1 MLKKFAIIFAVGGSF
16 WLGACNNNAS
26 EKANTTTQTTRP
38 DTEAEKTTGA
48 TETAQLAYMC
58 VMQCEGSAS
67 NTPGKCPVCSMDLV
81 KNPNFK
87 GTAVADSAA
96 TL

>member
-1 MLKKFAIIFAVGGSF
+1 MLKKFAIIFALAGGSF
-16 WLGACNNNAS
+16 LSACNNNAS
-26 EKANTTTQTTRP
+26 EKAETATEATST
-38 DTEAEKTTGA
+38 DTEAEKATGA

-58 VMQCEGSAS
+58 PMQCEGSAS
-67 NTPGKCPVCSMDLV
+67 HTPGKCPVCSMDLV

-96 TL
+96 L

>member
-1 MLKKFAIIFAVGGSF
+1 MLKKFAIIFAMVGGGF
-16 WLGACNNNAS
+16 LGACNNNTT
-26 EKANTTTQTTRP
+26 EKASTATEATTEP
-38 DTEAEKTTGA
+38 EAEKATGV

-58 VMQCEGSAS
+58 PMQCEGSAS

-81 KNPNFK
+81 KNPDYK